1 MDEKNLNEEEA
12 VTEAEQKPELEL
24 QVATDKMAAYLR
36 VQATPNGNREVTCEE
51 IMEFLR
57 RAGICYGVFDGA
69 IREYCEKKQ
78 FFLELKCAE
87 GLAPVDEEN
96 GKIVYN
102 FRTEQSNAPQQKEDG
117 TVDYMNLGLVQNVS
131 AGDVLCRILPPSSGR
146 DGIDIYNIPV
156 PYVRGKTPKFPSG
169 KNTVISEDGLTL
181 TAALDGCIEY
191 KNAMLNIDDAFVV
204 HGDVG
209 SSSGNITFTG
219 TVTVQGDVREGFT
232 VKAGRDIII
241 RGFVE
246 GATIEAGGNVTIA
259 KGMNGMGKGVIR
271 AEGDIS
277 GKYFENVSLF
287 CKGDVYADVV
297 MNSRTQAGGSVFLKG
312 RNALLIGGSCQVG
325 RRVYAGT
332 IGNENNSHTEV
343 CIASQELQKLL
354 SDLAGGET
362 EKLRAGLAAAKEKEA
377 ISKTKITTLTRE
389 IVGNQNADAIKA
401 ELRSAILKKGRIEAE
416 IRELQGKIAAS
427 EKHKQSFV
435 DFNIIGVKT
444 VFAGTKLKI
453 GSFVQ
458 ILSENFNNI
467 KFYSDRG
474 SILNGPVL
482 PSDRIG

>member
-1 MDEKNLNEEEA
+1 MDEKNMEEEDA
-12 VTEAEQKPELEL
+12 AQEPEQKPELEL

-36 VQATPNGNREVTCEE
+36 VKAAPNGNRDVSYEE

-57 RAGICYGVFDGA
+57 QAGICYGVYDEA
-69 IREYCEKKQ
+69 VREYCDKKQ

-87 GLAPVDEEN
+87 GLPPVDEEN
-96 GKIVYN
+96 GKIIYN
-102 FRTEQSNAPQQKEDG
+102 FRTEQNNAPMQKDDG

-131 AGDVLCRILPPSSGR
+131 AGDLLCTIVPPATGR
-146 DGIDIYNIPV
+146 DGIDIYNAPV
-156 PYVRGKTPKFPSG
+156 PYQRGKTPKFPSG
-169 KNTVISEDGLTL
+169 KNTVISDDGLTL
-181 TAALDGCIEY
+181 TSAIDGCIEY
-191 KNAMLNIDDAFVV
+191 KNAMLNINDAFLV

-209 SSSGNITFTG
+209 SSSGNIAFSG

-232 VKAGRDIII
+232 VKAGKDVII

-287 CKGDVYADVV
+287 CKGDVYADVI
-297 MNSRTQAGGSVFLKG
+297 MNSRTQAEGSVLLKG
-312 RNALLIGGSCQVG
+312 RNALLVGGSCQVG
-325 RRVYAGT
+325 KRVYAST

-343 CIASQELQKLL
+343 CIVSQELQKLL
-354 SDLAGGET
+354 SSLTNGET
-362 EKLRAGLAAAKEKEA
+362 EKLRAEMASDKEKEA
-377 ISKTKITTLTRE
+377 TFKAKITALTKQ
-389 IVGNQNADAIKA
+389 IAGNQNADDIKT
-401 ELRSAILKKGRIEAE
+401 ELRSMIMKKSRIEAE
-416 IRELQGKIAAS
+416 IRAIEEKITVS
-427 EKHKQSFV
+427 EKSKQSFS
-435 DFNIIGVKT
+435 DYCIIGLKT
-444 VFAGTKLKI
+444 VYAGTKLKI

-458 ILSENFNNI
+458 ILSENFVNI

-474 SILNGPVL
+474 SIVNGPVL

>member
-1 MDEKNLNEEEA
+1 MDEKSLNEEDA
-12 VTEAEQKPELEL
+12 ASEAEPKPELEL

-36 VQATPNGNREVTCEE
+36 VQAAPNGNREVTCEE
-51 IMEFLR
+51 IMDFLR
-57 RAGICYGVFDGA
+57 QAGICYGIFDGA

-87 GLAPVDEEN
+87 GLPPVDEEN
-96 GKIVYN
+96 GKIIYN

-131 AGDVLCRILPPSSGR
+131 PGDVLCRIIPPSPGK
-146 DGIDIYNIPV
+146 DGIDIYNTPV
-156 PYVRGKTPKFPSG
+156 EYTRGKIPKFPSG
-169 KNTVISEDGLTL
+169 KNTIISEDGLTL
-181 TAALDGCIEY
+181 TAAIDGCIEY
-191 KNAMLNIDDAFVV
+191 KNAMLNINDAFVV

-209 SSSGNITFTG
+209 SSSGNIVFSG

-287 CKGDVYADVV
+287 CKGNVYADVI
-297 MNSRTQAGGSVFLKG
+297 MNSRTQAEGSVFLKG

-362 EKLRAGLAAAKEKEA
+362 EKLRASLASAKEKEA
-377 ISKTKITTLTRE
+377 VYKTRIAALTRE
-389 IVGNQNADAIKA
+389 IAGNQNADAVKA
-401 ELRSAILKKGRIEAE
+401 ELRSAILKKGHLEAE
-416 IRELQGKIAAS
+416 IRELEKKIAAS
-427 EKHKQSFV
+427 EKDKQSSA
-435 DFNIIGVKT
+435 DFNVIGVKT
-444 VFAGTKLKI
+444 IFAGTKLKI
-453 GSFVQ
+453 GNFVQ
-458 ILSENFNNI
+458 ILSENFTNI

-474 SILNGPVL
+474 SIVNGPVL

>member
-1 MDEKNLNEEEA
+1 MEEEDA
-12 VTEAEQKPELEL
+12 GQKPEQKPELEL

-36 VQATPNGNREVTCEE
+36 VKAAPNGQRDVSYEE

-57 RAGICYGVFDGA
+57 QAGICYGVFDGA
-69 IREYCEKKQ
+69 VHEYCDKKQ

-87 GLAPVDEEN
+87 GLAPVDGEN
-96 GKIVYN
+96 GKIIYN
-102 FRTEQSNAPQQKEDG
+102 FRTEQSSAPMQKDDG

-131 AGDVLCRILPPSSGR
+131 AGDLLCKIVPPTQGR
-146 DGIDIYNIPV
+146 DGIDIYNAPV
-156 PYVRGKTPKFPSG
+156 PYQPGKTPKFPSG

-181 TAALDGCIEY
+181 TAAIDGCIEY
-191 KNAMLNIDDAFVV
+191 KNAMLNINDAFLV

-209 SSSGNITFTG
+209 SSSGNIVFSG

-232 VKAGRDIII
+232 VKAGKDVII

-297 MNSRTQAGGSVFLKG
+297 MNSRTQAGGSMLLKG

-325 RRVYAGT
+325 KRVYAST

-354 SDLAGGET
+354 SSLASSET
-362 EKLRAGLAAAKEKEA
+362 EKFRAEIASAKEKEA
-377 ISKTKITTLTRE
+377 ALKAKITALTRE
-389 IVGNQNADAIKA
+389 IAGNQNADAAKA
-401 ELRSAILKKGRIEAE
+401 ELRSSIIKKSHTEAE
-416 IRELQGKIAAS
+416 IRALEEKITVS
-427 EKHKQSFV
+427 EKNKQSFS
-435 DFNIIGVKT
+435 DYCILGLKT
-444 VFAGTKLKI
+444 VYAGTKLKI
-453 GSFVQ
+453 GNFVQ
-458 ILSENFNNI
+458 ILSENFVNT

-474 SILNGPVL
+474 SIVNGPVL

>member
-1 MDEKNLNEEEA
+1 MDEKSLNEEEA
-12 VTEAEQKPELEL
+12 APEAEPKPELEL

-36 VQATPNGNREVTCEE
+36 IKAAPNGNREVSYEE

-57 RAGICYGVFDGA
+57 QAGVCYGVFDGA
-69 IREYCEKKQ
+69 IREYCDKKQ

-87 GLAPVDEEN
+87 GLPPVDEEN

-131 AGDVLCRILPPSSGR
+131 AGDLLCQLTLPAPGQ
-146 DGIDIYNIPV
+146 DGIDIYNDPV
-156 PYVRGKTPKFPSG
+156 PYTRGKIPKFPSG

-181 TAALDGCIEY
+181 TAAIDGCIEY

-297 MNSRTQAGGSVFLKG
+297 MNSRTQAEGSVFLKG

-332 IGNENNSHTEV
+332 IGNENNSHTEI

-362 EKLRAGLAAAKEKEA
+362 EKLRAALTSAKEKEA
-377 ISKTKITTLTRE
+377 IYKTKITALTRE
-389 IVGNQNADAIKA
+389 IAGKQGVDAIKA
-401 ELRSAILKKGRIEAE
+401 ELRSAILKKGKIEAE
-416 IRELQGKIAAS
+416 VRELEAKIAAS
-427 EKHKQSFV
+427 EKDKQSSS

-444 VFAGTKLKI
+444 IFAGTKLKI

-458 ILSENFNNI
+458 ILSENYNNI

-474 SILNGPVL
+474 SIVNGPVL